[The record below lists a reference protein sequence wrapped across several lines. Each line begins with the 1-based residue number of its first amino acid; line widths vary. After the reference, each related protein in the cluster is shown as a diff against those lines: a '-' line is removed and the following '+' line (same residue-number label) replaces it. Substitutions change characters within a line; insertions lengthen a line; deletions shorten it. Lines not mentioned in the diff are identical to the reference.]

1 MYKHLQQFIEV
12 LEEHGELLRVK
23 EFVDPRLE
31 ITEIADRFIKQNGPA
46 LLFEN
51 TGTDFPLLI
60 NALGSEKRMCLALGV
75 AHLDDI
81 AKEIETLFH
90 SLSEPKRTLADKV
103 RMLPQLGK
111 IASWMPKTIGGKGAC
126 QQVIMQDPDLTRLPV
141 MTCWPSDGGP
151 FITLPVIHTMD
162 PENGIRNVGMYR
174 MQVFGKDLTG
184 MHWHKHKVSAAHFRK
199 YQAMGKKMPVA
210 VILGGDPVYTYAATA
225 PLPPNVD
232 EYMLAGFIR
241 KKKVELVKCITLT
254 EERFGFDIHVP
265 ADADIVIEGYVDPAD
280 DLIWEG
286 PFGDHTGYYSLAD
299 WYPKFHV
306 TCITHRKNAV
316 YPSTIVGIPPQEDA
330 WIGKATERIFLAPI
344 KMTMLPEMVDMDM
357 PIEGVFHNLTLASV
371 KKEFPGHGQKIM
383 NAMWGAGQMMFNKIL
398 VVHSEETDIHDY
410 ATVARTISEQVD
422 PWQDIILSQGPADVL
437 DHSCSKFAFGG
448 KMFLDATIKLE
459 EEVNETAKYHTPSEV
474 KIDVSSIQ
482 NAYTEVH
489 GLYTGLL
496 NRGISAVLV
505 SVKKDKPGHVK
516 QLHAS
521 LRQEAGL
528 DRIRFFIYV
537 DHLVPAD
544 DVATVIW
551 HFANNIDPKR
561 DVMLSEHNAQGVSQA
576 GIDGTRK
583 TRALDQFQRPWPNII
598 VMNDEIIDR
607 VDERWQMLGLGNFI
621 SSPSLRY
628 RGQLLPGGA
637 VVEEAAY

>member
-1 MYKHLQQFIEV
+1 
-12 LEEHGELLRVK
+12 
-23 EFVDPRLE
+23 
-31 ITEIADRFIKQNGPA
+31 
-46 LLFEN
+46 
-51 TGTDFPLLI
+51 
-60 NALGSEKRMCLALGV
+60 
-75 AHLDDI
+75 
-81 AKEIETLFH
+81 
-90 SLSEPKRTLADKV
+90 
-103 RMLPQLGK
+103 
-111 IASWMPKTIGGKGAC
+111 
-126 QQVIMQDPDLTRLPV
+126 
-141 MTCWPSDGGP
+141 
-151 FITLPVIHTMD
+151 
-162 PENGIRNVGMYR
+162 MYR
-174 MQVFGKDLTG
+174 IRVFGKDLTG

-306 TCITHRKNAV
+306 TCITHRKDAV

-357 PIEGVFHNLTLASV
+357 PIEGCFTTRHLLPS
-371 KKEFPGHGQKIM
+371 KRIPGHGQKDH

-448 KMFLDATIKLE
+448 KMFWMPPSNWKKRSMKQQNTI
-459 EEVNETAKYHTPSEV
+459 H
-474 KIDVSSIQ
+474 
-482 NAYTEVH
+482 H
-489 GLYTGLL
+489 
-496 NRGISAVLV
+496 
-505 SVKKDKPGHVK
+505 
-516 QLHAS
+516 
-521 LRQEAGL
+521 LR
-528 DRIRFFIYV
+528 
-537 DHLVPAD
+537 
-544 DVATVIW
+544 
-551 HFANNIDPKR
+551 
-561 DVMLSEHNAQGVSQA
+561 
-576 GIDGTRK
+576 
-583 TRALDQFQRPWPNII
+583 
-598 VMNDEIIDR
+598 
-607 VDERWQMLGLGNFI
+607 
-621 SSPSLRY
+621 
-628 RGQLLPGGA
+628 
-637 VVEEAAY
+637 